1 MTISRDVIIDL
12 LPLYLAGEASPDS
25 VRVIAT
31 YLESDPSL
39 AAEVRRQQSVAT
51 PRQAMP
57 VRPDLE
63 LVALHRARRMLAL
76 RQWSFGLALFFTAL
90 SLSVEFRSDASGL
103 HEMRSLVVA
112 YFATLWWLPACAALA
127 WAVYLTVR
135 RRARI

>member
-25 VRVIAT
+25 VRLVTT

-51 PRQAMP
+51 PRP
-57 VRPDLE
+57 VLPVHPDLE
-63 LVALHRARRMLAL
+63 LVALHRARRTLAL

-90 SLSVEFRSDASGL
+90 SLSVEFHADASGL
-103 HEMRSLVVA
+103 HETRSLVVE
-112 YFATLWWLPACAALA
+112 YFATLWWLPACAAAA